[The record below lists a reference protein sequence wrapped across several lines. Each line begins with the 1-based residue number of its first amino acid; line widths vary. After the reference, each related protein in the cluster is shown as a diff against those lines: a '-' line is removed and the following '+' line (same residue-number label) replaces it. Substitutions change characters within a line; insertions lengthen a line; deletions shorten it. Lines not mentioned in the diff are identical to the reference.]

1 MISVKHSYCCTC
13 SESIV
18 TSPGYKEEKERGR
31 QRQHRKERKVK
42 KKRKEIKIDST
53 EDKRD

>member
-42 KKRKEIKIDST
+42 NRKEIKIDST